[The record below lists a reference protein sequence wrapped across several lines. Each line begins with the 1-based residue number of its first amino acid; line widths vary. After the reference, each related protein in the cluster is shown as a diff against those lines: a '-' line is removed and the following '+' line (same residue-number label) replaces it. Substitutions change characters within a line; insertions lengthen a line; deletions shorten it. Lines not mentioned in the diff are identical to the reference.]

1 MDGYLNRWFLDPL
14 FGRHYPADMVADAI
28 AAGHLP
34 ASGMDCIRD
43 GDLDAIAAPLD
54 FLGVN
59 YYTRTLVAGDA
70 HAGTPPAQFTDMD
83 WEVYPQGLCALLNR
97 LHFAY
102 HAPKMYITEN
112 GCAYNDAPD
121 AGGRIRDARRVAY
134 LHGHIAAVHQA
145 MQNGARVAGYFV
157 WSLLDNYEWAKGY
170 TQRFG
175 IVWVDFETQQ
185 RIPKDSANWY
195 ARLAASGKLPDA
207 GP

>member
-1 MDGYLNRWFLDPL
+1 
-14 FGRHYPADMVADAI
+14 
-28 AAGHLP
+28 
-34 ASGMDCIRD
+34 
-43 GDLDAIAAPLD
+43 
-54 FLGVN
+54 
-59 YYTRTLVAGDA
+59 
-70 HAGTPPAQFTDMD
+70 
-83 WEVYPQGLCALLNR
+83 
-97 LHFAY
+97 
-102 HAPKMYITEN
+102 MYITEN